1 MDINEFAELM
11 REYALDNENYK
22 QWREIHGKAF
32 GDVFLAAFEESAE
45 AQIHLT
51 AALIKISKRDF
62 NGGLSTLLMLESI
75 CLSDFDCAVLS
86 YFIGLCYELLENEP
100 QMNKYYEQMQKYDI
114 KFTFMVAFHP
124 YYRTAKIAQRK
135 AENAKAL
142 SYYNKALEL
151 FSENEADTAGLE
163 NMGQIYYDMATI
175 YLSCQDYDKSWEFIE
190 KSCKCSPAENHQR
203 NYIIAVLYAI
213 EGKKDESK
221 KLVDSLPDYLKEHC
235 ERLISTI

>member
-62 NGGLSTLLMLESI
+62 NGGLSTLLMLESV
-75 CLSDFDCAVLS
+75 CFNDFDCAALS

-114 KFTFMVAFHP
+114 KESF
-124 YYRTAKIAQRK
+124 
-135 AENAKAL
+135 
-142 SYYNKALEL
+142 YNDNL
-151 FSENEADTAGLE
+151 
-163 NMGQIYYDMATI
+163 
-175 YLSCQDYDKSWEFIE
+175 
-190 KSCKCSPAENHQR
+190 
-203 NYIIAVLYAI
+203 
-213 EGKKDESK
+213 
-221 KLVDSLPDYLKEHC
+221 EHC
-235 ERLISTI
+235 LDEIESFMMAKVK